1 MSVWQ
6 TSKMDIE
13 IDVGL
18 SALYSSLGKTLV
30 RVQALELLLKRLLA
44 SRSFGGTVEDIE
56 TWMSKRHAD
65 YATNTLGT
73 LVNELLASYLVSDSY
88 VAEEAPDPPTDTH
101 IYFRFESVVTMESE
115 RLLEMRTLFKGLVA
129 TRNDIVHHLAELF
142 PLKTLDGCREAS
154 AFLANFESNLRRAG
168 EELKG
173 WAETHDKAVRL
184 HAEVL
189 KSPEFNNYLLDGIL
203 PDGTVHW
210 EISGIVRALR
220 DAANSQPA
228 GSWVSLEDAIAWI
241 RRQAPLQIPSRYG
254 CATYRQAIHK
264 SQAFEVKREARTD
277 YSTVLLYRSK

>member
-1 MSVWQ
+1 MN
-6 TSKMDIE
+6 IE
-13 IDVGL
+13 PDVGL
-18 SALYSSLGKTLV
+18 SALYSSLGKNLV

-73 LVNELLASYLVSDSY
+73 LVNELLAVYLVPDSY
-88 VAEEAPDPPTDTH
+88 VAEEAPDPPTDEQ

-154 AFLANFESNLRRAG
+154 VFLANFESNLRRAG
-168 EELKG
+168 EELRG
-173 WAETHDKAVRL
+173 WAETRDKAVRL
-184 HAEVL
+184 HAEVI
-189 KSPEFNNYLLDGIL
+189 KSPEFNNYLIDGIL

-220 DAANSQPA
+220 DAAKSRPA
-228 GSWVSLEDAIAWI
+228 GSWMSLEDAIAWI
-241 RRQAPLQIPSRYG
+241 RCQAPLQVPSRYG

-264 SQAFEVKREARTD
+264 SQAFEVKRETRTD